1 MTASDEP
8 VEYVAEHLREA
19 LAEDQ
24 RVSELGLDVSVRGG
38 ELHVVG
44 TVSTEQRRR
53 AVADVAREI
62 APGATVRNETTVI
75 DYGGEAATE
84 SVP

>member
-1 MTASDEP
+1 MGASDEP

-19 LAEDQ
+19 LASDP
-24 RVSELGLDVSVRGG
+24 RVSELGLDVLIRGG

-44 TVSTEQRRR
+44 TVSTEERRR
-53 AVADVAREI
+53 AVGDVAREI

-75 DYGGEAATE
+75 DYGGEAGME
-84 SVP
+84 RLP